1 MILLRRIVPLITLA
15 LLPLLASGAGNAPL
29 RLVYAEWSSS
39 VANANLVCALV
50 RERLGRDCRLRA
62 VTAEQMWAQVADGRA
77 DAMLSAWLPETH
89 RSYAKRYLQQVD
101 DLGPNFEGTRIG
113 LVVPDVSV
121 GRQTG
126 STGARVR
133 PHIPVQSI
141 ADLQGHR
148 ADLAGRI
155 VGIEPGTGI
164 MRATRRAIDAYR
176 LDGFR
181 LVEGT
186 EASMAEALSEAV
198 RRQEWIVVTGWTPH
212 WMFGRWSLRFL
223 DDPKGIYGHG
233 GDIHTLARRGL
244 REDMPKVY
252 RLLDRFH
259 WRGDELD
266 QLMVWIRSDSQH
278 DPYAQA
284 LRWLRTHPQRAN
296 EWLQ

>member
-1 MILLRRIVPLITLA
+1 MMLLRGMVLALA
-15 LLPLLASGAGNAPL
+15 LLPALASGAVKAPL

-39 VANANLVCALV
+39 IANANLVCALV
-50 RERLGRDCRLRA
+50 RERLGRDCRLRS
-62 VTAEQMWAQVADGRA
+62 VSAEQMWAQVADGRA
-77 DAMLSAWLPETH
+77 DAMLSAWLPNTH
-89 RSYAKRYLQQVD
+89 RSYAERYLEQVD

-126 STGARVR
+126 PTGARVR
-133 PHIPVQSI
+133 PRIPVKSI
-141 ADLQGHR
+141 ADLKDHR
-148 ADLAGRI
+148 ADFAGRI

-164 MRATRRAIDAYR
+164 MDATRKAIAAYG

-181 LVEGT
+181 LVEGSET
-186 EASMAEALSEAV
+186 GMAEALSEAV

-223 DDPKGIYGHG
+223 DDPQGIYGHG

-244 REDMPKVY
+244 HDDMPKVY

-266 QLMVWIRSDSQH
+266 QLMVWIHSDVQQ

-284 LRWLRTHPQRAN
+284 QRWIRTHPQRVN